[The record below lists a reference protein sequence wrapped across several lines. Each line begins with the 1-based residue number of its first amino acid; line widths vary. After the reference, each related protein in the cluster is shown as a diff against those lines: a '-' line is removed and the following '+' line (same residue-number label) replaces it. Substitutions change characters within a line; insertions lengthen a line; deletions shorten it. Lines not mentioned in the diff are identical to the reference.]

1 MIIKNIVKHIVL
13 VTKHKWH
20 VFKLCLRV
28 GIPWRGLVHDLSK
41 FSWTEFSESVKY
53 YQGTHSPIRECRNQK
68 GYSNAWIHHKAKNK
82 HHYEYWL
89 DFYPE
94 PRPVIMPYKYV
105 AEMICDRIA
114 AGIVYKGKDWS
125 QEEPLKYFLAER
137 EKNVLIHEQV
147 AKVLEEVFTQVK
159 EKGINKTLKKK
170 NIKAIYKKY
179 CEN

>member
-1 MIIKNIVKHIVL
+1 MIIKNIVKHIIL

-20 VFKLCLRV
+20 VFRLCMKI
-28 GIPWRGLVHDLSK
+28 GMPWRGLVHDLSK
-41 FSWTEFSESVKY
+41 FSLIEFSESIKY
-53 YQGTHSPIRECRNQK
+53 YNGNDSPLKEARRKN
-68 GYSNAWIHHKAKNK
+68 GYSKAWIHHKGKNK

-89 DFYPE
+89 DFYPD

-125 QEEPLKYFLAER
+125 QEEPLKYFLMER
-137 EKNVLIHEQV
+137 EKNILIHEQV

-170 NIKAIYKKY
+170 NIKSIYKKY

>member
-1 MIIKNIVKHIVL
+1 
-13 VTKHKWH
+13 
-20 VFKLCLRV
+20 
-28 GIPWRGLVHDLSK
+28 
-41 FSWTEFSESVKY
+41 
-53 YQGTHSPIRECRNQK
+53 
-68 GYSNAWIHHKAKNK
+68 
-82 HHYEYWL
+82 
-89 DFYPE
+89 
-94 PRPVIMPYKYV
+94 MPYKYV

-125 QEEPLKYFLAER
+125 QEEPLKYFLMER

-170 NIKAIYKKY
+170 NIKSIYKKY